1 MAATV
6 LVPWAWPCVGACLK
20 VQEVAAP
27 GKDPQQLQQVVEQV
41 NADAQFRQLPLQE
54 YLRAV
59 ADKIEEVP
67 TV

>member
-1 MAATV
+1 
-6 LVPWAWPCVGACLK
+6 VGACLK